1 MGTSPKTTSS
11 VESFYV
17 DKNELDLKHIRVVT
31 FVQQNHKR
39 IDIVNVTAK
48 AREMATNIRL
58 PHICRR
64 ALLNREGDTKRGRV
78 GTKNSTNLSNKDFII
93 CKGRH

>member
-58 PHICRR
+58 HHICRR
-64 ALLNREGDTKRGRV
+64 ALLTEREIPREGGWEQKTLQ
-78 GTKNSTNLSNKDFII
+78 T
-93 CKGRH
+93 